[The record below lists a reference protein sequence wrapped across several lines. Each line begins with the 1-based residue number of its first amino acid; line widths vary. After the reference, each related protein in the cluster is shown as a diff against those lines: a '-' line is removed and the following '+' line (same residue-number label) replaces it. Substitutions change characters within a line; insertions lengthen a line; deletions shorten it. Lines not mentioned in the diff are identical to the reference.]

1 MAQPVARASTPPSS
15 IRSVCVF
22 CGSSVGA
29 RDGYV
34 EAAKQLGVAIAR
46 RGQRLVYGG
55 GSIGL
60 MGEVARSAHANGAKV
75 LGIIP
80 EALVGVE
87 LCGSPVDEE
96 KVVKDM
102 HERKAAMQKN
112 CDAFVA
118 LPGGFG
124 TMEELLEMITWQQLG
139 YHTKPIG
146 VLDCEGFFDLFL
158 QFLDHMV
165 AEGFVRKEARKIV
178 VHGTTADELLDKLEV
193 YQPPESV
200 ISLGNRGAFH
210 SGGSMGP

>member
-1 MAQPVARASTPPSS
+1 MAHPVARSAASPSP

-22 CGSSVGA
+22 CGSSLGT
-29 RDGYV
+29 REGYL
-34 EAAKQLGVAIAR
+34 EAARQLGVAIAR
-46 RGQRLVYGG
+46 REQRLVYGG

-60 MGEVARSAHANGAKV
+60 MGEVARSAYANGGKV

-96 KVVKDM
+96 MVVKDM

-124 TMEELLEMITWQQLG
+124 TMEELLEMVTWQQLG

-146 VLDCEGFFDLFL
+146 LLDCEGFFDLFL
-158 QFLDHMV
+158 KFLDHMV
-165 AEGFVRKEARKIV
+165 AEGFVREEARKIV
-178 VHGTTADELLDKLEV
+178 VHGTTPDELLDKLEV

-200 ISLGNRGAFH
+200 ISLANRGAFH
-210 SGGSMGP
+210 SRGSMGP